1 MSFEL
6 DSLHR
11 DVPDVDLLADIQRV
25 ASQRGGAKLT
35 WRAYSEAGSYG
46 AETIRK
52 RFGSWNAALSRAG
65 LAVGKRWRV
74 PEVELLEN
82 IGEVWTRLG
91 RQPRRDDLAKHSSR
105 FSGPTYEQRFGS
117 WRRALE
123 AFVAFANE
131 NDPIHQAT
139 LDRAASS
146 RRSTPRQPSLR
157 LRFKVM
163 RRDNFACSRCGAS
176 PARRIGVE
184 LHVDHV
190 VPWSKGGETLL
201 DNLATLCSKCNLGKS
216 DLRSHEA

>member
-1 MSFEL
+1 MPFEL

-11 DVPDVDLLADIQRV
+11 DVPDADLLADIQRV
-25 ASQRGGAKLT
+25 ASQRGGSKLT

-52 RFGSWNAALSRAG
+52 RFGSWNVALGRAG

-91 RQPRRDDLAKHSSR
+91 RQPRRDDLAKHGSR
-105 FSGPTYEQRFGS
+105 FSSPTYAQRFGS

-123 AFVAFANE
+123 AFVGFANE
-131 NDPIHQAT
+131 NDPIQQAT
-139 LDRAASS
+139 RDRAASS
-146 RRSTPRQPSLR
+146 RRSTPRQPWLR

-176 PARRIGVE
+176 PARRTGVE

-190 VPWSKGGETLL
+190 VPWSKGAETAL